1 MKTPIQQRF
10 CQLSGNKNN
19 VVYYRERFVFEW
31 KFIFKTTELCLWVDY
46 LDRQREGHRQS
57 ERDTQLDDDNITS
70 FLRIAHIS
78 RRHVFIFVCN
88 YLLVNSSNMI
98 KVTYK
103 NDSERKRARFSTL
116 MIQII
121 TQLPKSVIFA
131 DNSCNLY
138 N

>member
-1 MKTPIQQRF
+1 MKVYFQNSRTLFVGKLFRQTETHTQR
-10 CQLSGNKNN
+10 K
-19 VVYYRERFVFEW
+19 
-31 KFIFKTTELCLWVDY
+31 
-46 LDRQREGHRQS
+46 S

-103 NDSERKRARFSTL
+103 YDSKRKRARFSVL

-121 TQLPKSVIFA
+121 TQLPKSVIVA